1 MAIFKKKN
9 GYSRRIYCLSCY
21 FKYSNL
27 IQFFKPYMKFITIL
41 LTIVF
46 STAMPLQVGAQG
58 ASPLQINPSA
68 VPIQNIAS
76 SNADALWRPT
86 PIQLNRIESTTKTYF
101 AARDSNKFE
110 DAYSQLSSRQ
120 KQFLTFPAY
129 KKVLEEFNS
138 NAGQTKGRELRVITW
153 YKDTAQSD
161 PGLYVAVDFASA
173 FENLALHCGYVVWQ
187 EQQDGSYLLV
197 REEVN
202 VIDNTT
208 MAKLKPGDLEKVYAQ
223 YRCK

>member
-1 MAIFKKKN
+1 
-9 GYSRRIYCLSCY
+9 
-21 FKYSNL
+21 
-27 IQFFKPYMKFITIL
+27 MKFLAILFTIA
-41 LTIVF
+41 F
-46 STAMPLQVGAQG
+46 STAMPLQVGAQV

-68 VPIQNIAS
+68 VPVQNISS
-76 SNADALWRPT
+76 SNADALWKPT
-86 PIQLNRIESTTKTYF
+86 PIQLTRIESVTKTYF
-101 AARDSNKFE
+101 TSRDNNKFE

-120 KQFLTFPAY
+120 KQFLTFTAY
-129 KKVLEEFNS
+129 KKIVEEFNS
-138 NAGQTKGRELRVITW
+138 NAGQAKGRELRVITW
-153 YKDTAQSD
+153 YKDTAQTG

-173 FENLALHCGYVVWQ
+173 FENLAIHCGYLVWQ

>member
-1 MAIFKKKN
+1 
-9 GYSRRIYCLSCY
+9 
-21 FKYSNL
+21 
-27 IQFFKPYMKFITIL
+27 MKFLTVL
-41 LTIVF
+41 LTIAF
-46 STAMPLQVGAQG
+46 SIAIPLKVGAQV
-58 ASPLQINPSA
+58 ANPLLINPSA
-68 VPIQNIAS
+68 VPMQNIAS
-76 SNADALWRPT
+76 SNADSLWRPT
-86 PIQLNRIESTTKTYF
+86 PIQLTHIESITKKYF
-101 AARDSNKFE
+101 TARDNNKFE

-120 KQFLTFPAY
+120 KQFLKFTEY
-129 KKVLEEFNS
+129 KKILEEFNS
-138 NAGQTKGRELRVITW
+138 NAGKSKGRELRVITW
-153 YKDTAQSD
+153 YKDTAQAG
-161 PGLYVAVDFASA
+161 PGLYVAVDFVSA